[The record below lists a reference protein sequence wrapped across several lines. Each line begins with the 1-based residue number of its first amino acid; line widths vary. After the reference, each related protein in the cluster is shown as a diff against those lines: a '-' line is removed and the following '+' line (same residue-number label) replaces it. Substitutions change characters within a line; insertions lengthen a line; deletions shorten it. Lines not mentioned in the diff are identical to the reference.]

1 MSDKDI
7 LAAPPEQHL
16 HDLRAVY
23 DMGNLHLDTT
33 AKAGDLPWSIVR
45 LAPEPHSGSTTLI
58 GAAIDGKTGK
68 LIDAATGKA
77 AVESSFSPATIVE
90 GSWAL
95 VTRIGA
101 PRGKQRG
108 HYKWTEPL
116 EYRKRKLEPKDVYRP
131 FAKGGTVLCRHNPE
145 VEGAAQF
152 DAVSLLPTGWETNVA
167 PAFDALKKNKVLSRQ
182 PTSAVDKMSLKA
194 LMANT
199 NAITS
204 TIAFRSLSETGNLD
218 AQTVQQTLS
227 KATGYHRAV
236 LMYVALAHAPA
247 AGPAAI
253 EPALTQAVQG
263 TIRPPD
269 SRSAALAFAAV
280 ALFHPELPASRAL
293 SVNLLNAMRSGS
305 APSVAG
311 QKTASVAR
319 QKADPYLEEL
329 LKTAQIL

>member
-23 DMGNLHLDTT
+23 DMGNLHLDPT
-33 AKAGDLPWSIVR
+33 ATAGNQSWSVVR
-45 LAPEPHSGSTTLI
+45 LNPDPYSGSETLV
-58 GAAIDGKTGK
+58 GAALDAKTGQ
-68 LIDAATGKA
+68 LINAATGKPA
-77 AVESSFSPATIVE
+77 ADSSFSSGMIEE
-90 GSWAL
+90 GSWVP
-95 VTRIGA
+95 VTRIGV

-108 HYKWTEPL
+108 RYKWTKPL
-116 EYRKRKLEPKDVYRP
+116 EYEKRRLDPEDIYRP
-131 FAKGGTVLCRHNPE
+131 FVKGGTVLCKHNPE
-145 VEGAAQF
+145 VEGATQF
-152 DAVSLLPTGWETNVA
+152 DAVSLLPTGWEAHVS

-182 PTSAVDKMSLKA
+182 PASAVDKMSLKA
-194 LMANT
+194 LMANA

-204 TIAFRSLSETGNLD
+204 TIAFRSLSESGNLD
-218 AQTVQQTLS
+218 SKTVQQTLS

-236 LMYVALAHAPA
+236 LMYIALVHAPA
-247 AGPAAI
+247 AGPSTI

-263 TIRPPD
+263 TSGPAD
-269 SRSAALAFAAV
+269 NRSAALAFTAV
-280 ALFHPELPASRAL
+280 ALFHPNLPQSRTL